1 MQPPDQL
8 GDLPVPP
15 EEDGRVVLRESFKSW
30 VRRLGVV
37 PHPARRCR
45 PVEEVQRDLAPDQ
58 QCQRDADQRHRPVLQ
73 QPQRQRH
80 MVRLVGRVVRRD
92 TQQGPDQHELDIEH
106 ELPRQWSRL
115 SEIIHNLRERVRE
128 ARGNGW
134 LGEVEGLQGSLD
146 AAPAKLNSLS
156 RAPADGRPQTVEL
169 GMPIFTDRAPL
180 PTQEAELP
188 EHRI

>member
-1 MQPPDQL
+1 
-8 GDLPVPP
+8 
-15 EEDGRVVLRESFKSW
+15 
-30 VRRLGVV
+30 
-37 PHPARRCR
+37 
-45 PVEEVQRDLAPDQ
+45 
-58 QCQRDADQRHRPVLQ
+58 
-73 QPQRQRH
+73 

-92 TQQGPDQHELDIEH
+92 TQQGPDQHEQDIEH

-128 ARGNGW
+128 ARGYGW

-156 RAPADGRPQTVEL
+156 RAPAGRRPQTVEL
-169 GMPIFTDRAPL
+169 GMPIFTDHAPL

-188 EHRI
+188 EHPI